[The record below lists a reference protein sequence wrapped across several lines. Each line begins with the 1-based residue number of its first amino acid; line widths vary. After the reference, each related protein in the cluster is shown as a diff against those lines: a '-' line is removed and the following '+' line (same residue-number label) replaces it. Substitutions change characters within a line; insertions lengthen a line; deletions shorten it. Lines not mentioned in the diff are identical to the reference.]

1 MLSAPLA
8 TRSARK
14 TAMTDARPHLLLVDD
29 EETIRKPLAAVLGKA
44 GYRVTCA
51 KDAAEARA
59 HLHAGT
65 FDLAILDIMMPGEDG
80 LSLARF
86 IRATGDLPI
95 ILLTARAEDID
106 RIVGLEMGADDYLAK
121 PFNPR
126 ELTARIAAILRR
138 SQRSVGAGQD
148 HTVFRFGPW
157 MLDTTRRRL
166 VREDGTEVPLT
177 GGEFLLLEALVQ
189 RPNIPLSRDQLLD
202 LTRGRE
208 AGPFDRAID
217 NAVSRLRR
225 KIETDPK
232 APELIKTVHA
242 AGYVLAAEV
251 TRL

>member
-1 MLSAPLA
+1 MPIA
-8 TRSARK
+8 K
-14 TAMTDARPHLLLVDD
+14 PHLLLVDD
-29 EETIRKPLAAVLGKA
+29 EASIRKPLAAVLGKA
-44 GYRVTCA
+44 GYRVTSA
-51 KDAAEARA
+51 QDAVEARA
-59 HLHAGT
+59 HLQAGA

-95 ILLTARAEDID
+95 ILLTARSEEID

-138 SQRSVGAGQD
+138 SQRSVSAGEEREA
-148 HTVFRFGPW
+148 FRFGPW
-157 MLDTTRRRL
+157 VLDVTRRRL
-166 VREDGTEVPLT
+166 ANVDGTEVSLT
-177 GGEFLLLEALVQ
+177 GGEFLLLEVLVQ
-189 RPNIPLSRDQLLD
+189 RPGIPLSRDQLLD

-217 NAVSRLRR
+217 NAISRLRR
-225 KIETDPK
+225 KIEADPK
-232 APELIKTVHA
+232 TPEFIKTVHA
-242 AGYVLAAEV
+242 AGYVLAAKV

>member
-1 MLSAPLA
+1 
-8 TRSARK
+8 
-14 TAMTDARPHLLLVDD
+14 
-29 EETIRKPLAAVLGKA
+29 
-44 GYRVTCA
+44 
-51 KDAAEARA
+51 
-59 HLHAGT
+59 
-65 FDLAILDIMMPGEDG
+65 MMPGEDG

-86 IRATGDLPI
+86 IRAIGDLPI
-95 ILLTARAEDID
+95 ILLMAKAEDID

-138 SQRSVGAGQD
+138 SQRSVSIVQD

-157 MLDTTRRRL
+157 MLDTTRRHL
-166 VREDGTEVPLT
+166 VREDGTEVSLT

-208 AGPFDRAID
+208 ASPFDRAID
-217 NAVSRLRR
+217 NAISRLRR

-232 APELIKTVHA
+232 APEFIKTVHA

>member
-1 MLSAPLA
+1 
-8 TRSARK
+8 
-14 TAMTDARPHLLLVDD
+14 MTTNRPHLLLVDD
-29 EETIRKPLAAVLGKA
+29 EPSIRRPLAAVLEKA
-44 GYRVTCA
+44 GYRVTA
-51 KDAAEARA
+51 AADAGEARA
-59 HLHAGT
+59 QLQAGA

-86 IRATGDLPI
+86 IRANGDLPI

-138 SQRSVGAGQD
+138 SQRVVSAPQAGDAYQ
-148 HTVFRFGPW
+148 FGPW
-157 MLDTTRRRL
+157 ILNTGQRRL
-166 VREDGTEVPLT
+166 SRDDGTEIPLT
-177 GGEFLLLEALVQ
+177 SGEFLLLEALVQ

-202 LTRGRE
+202 LTKGRE

-225 KIETDPK
+225 KIEADPK
-232 APELIKTVHA
+232 APEYIKTVHA
-242 AGYVLAAEV
+242 AGYVLAASV
-251 TRL
+251 KRL

>member
-1 MLSAPLA
+1 
-8 TRSARK
+8 
-14 TAMTDARPHLLLVDD
+14 MTTNRPHLLLVDD
-29 EETIRKPLAAVLGKA
+29 EPSIRKPLAAVLGNA
-44 GYRVTCA
+44 GYRVTTA
-51 KDAAEARA
+51 ADAAEARA
-59 HLHAGT
+59 QLQAGA

-86 IRATGDLPI
+86 IRANGDLPI

-138 SQRSVGAGQD
+138 SQRNVSPTEAQTAYQFGSWIL
-148 HTVFRFGPW
+148 HT
-157 MLDTTRRRL
+157 TQRRL
-166 VREDGTEVPLT
+166 TREDGMEVPLT
-177 GGEFLLLEALVQ
+177 SGEFLLLEALVQ

-202 LTRGRE
+202 LTKGRE

-225 KIETDPK
+225 KIEFDPK
-232 APELIKTVHA
+232 APEYIKTVHS
-242 AGYVLAAEV
+242 AGYVLAANV
-251 TRL
+251 RQL

>member
-1 MLSAPLA
+1 
-8 TRSARK
+8 
-14 TAMTDARPHLLLVDD
+14 MTTNRPHLLLVDD
-29 EETIRKPLAAVLGKA
+29 EPSIRRPLAAVLEKA
-44 GYRVTCA
+44 GYRVTA
-51 KDAAEARA
+51 AADAGEARA
-59 HLHAGT
+59 QLQAGA

-86 IRATGDLPI
+86 IRANGDLPI

-138 SQRSVGAGQD
+138 SQRVVSAHHAGDAFQ
-148 HTVFRFGPW
+148 FGPW
-157 MLDTTRRRL
+157 ILNTGQRRL
-166 VREDGTEVPLT
+166 SRDDGTEIPLT
-177 GGEFLLLEALVQ
+177 SGEFLLLEALVQ

-202 LTRGRE
+202 LTKGRE

-225 KIETDPK
+225 KIEADPK
-232 APELIKTVHA
+232 APEYIKTVHA
-242 AGYVLAAEV
+242 AGYVLAASV
-251 TRL
+251 KRL